1 MAASYVEIFS
11 VGCYLLRLLQ
21 REFTDTVARACSAC
35 AEAACASCQD
45 NCSGSSTA
53 SVVKTVYSEGG
64 TFVFQV
70 LHRWRPSPSQ
80 RQWLAV
86 QAGNWSVLCCVQP
99 EHGQVSLD
107 TILHPPWL
115 GSWGLDPQAWQRGQ
129 VCAHSRAW
137 GVGWTLT
144 AGHQRKTALTV
155 CSGSIGIAKTQHAAR
170 KGWEPCTAWHPQ
182 PERS

>member
-64 TFVFQV
+64 TFVFSSATQTEAQ
-70 LHRWRPSPSQ
+70 PISK
-80 RQWLAV
+80 AV
-86 QAGNWSVLCCVQP
+86 ACSAG
-99 EHGQVSLD
+99 
-107 TILHPPWL
+107 
-115 GSWGLDPQAWQRGQ
+115 R
-129 VCAHSRAW
+129 
-137 GVGWTLT
+137 
-144 AGHQRKTALTV
+144 
-155 CSGSIGIAKTQHAAR
+155 
-170 KGWEPCTAWHPQ
+170 
-182 PERS
+182 